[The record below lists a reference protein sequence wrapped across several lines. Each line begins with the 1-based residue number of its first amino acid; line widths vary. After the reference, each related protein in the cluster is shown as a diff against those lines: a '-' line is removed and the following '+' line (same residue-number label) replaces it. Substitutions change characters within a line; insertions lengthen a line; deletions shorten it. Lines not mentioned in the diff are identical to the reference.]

1 MFVFHPSL
9 WFCTILFHLCKLCE
23 IVNLFLRLGHFML
36 CGCSSKYVQF
46 HSPLMVWKKY
56 DIWWDW
62 VPHERGIIL
71 LGGLYHLS
79 PLKKTWHWMN
89 WVPYGRSII
98 LLGGGLCHLSPP
110 QKTWHLVDWVPH
122 GRSIIL
128 PEGNYIPFIPQ
139 ENIVF
144 GKAKSLV
151 ERDIILP
158 RGRLG

>member
-98 LLGGGLCHLSPP
+98 LLEGGLCHLSPCKNLTFGGLSP
-110 QKTWHLVDWVPH
+110 SWEKYYPTRRKFIPFIPLQKTWHSANWVPH
-122 GRSIIL
+122 GR
-128 PEGNYIPFIPQ
+128 
-139 ENIVF
+139 
-144 GKAKSLV
+144 A
-151 ERDIILP
+151 
-158 RGRLG
+158 RGRLC